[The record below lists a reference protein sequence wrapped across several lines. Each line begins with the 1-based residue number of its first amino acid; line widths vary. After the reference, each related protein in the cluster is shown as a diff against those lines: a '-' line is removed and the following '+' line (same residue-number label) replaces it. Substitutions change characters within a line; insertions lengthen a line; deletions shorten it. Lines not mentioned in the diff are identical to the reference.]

1 MAGQKEVRAMAK
13 SSEEQLVEAI
23 SPERFR
29 PFLEECHGD
38 AVVALRLYAWDAEA
52 ARALHSPLRD
62 LEVSLRNRIHR
73 QLTGKFGQSDW
84 WNVRRAEPN
93 QWAMAD
99 IREAEAQLARRGNGG
114 AACDV
119 VATLS
124 FGFWV
129 SLLSRGGHGNYDM
142 KYWNPALRHC
152 FKGVRR
158 QDLHERLEVM
168 RTLRNR
174 IAHHERVSHRH
185 LAEDFR
191 TAIELTALVA
201 PELAA
206 RHEKYSQVPAVLARK
221 ARVLSGEEE
230 IVL

>member
-1 MAGQKEVRAMAK
+1 MTK

-38 AVVALRLYAWDAEA
+38 VLVALRLYAWDAEA

-84 WNVRRAEPN
+84 WNLRRAEPN
-93 QWAMAD
+93 EWAMAD
-99 IREAEAQLARRGNGG
+99 IRDAEAQLRRRGKGS

-119 VATLS
+119 VATPP

-129 SLLSRGGHGNYDM
+129 SLLSRGGRGNYDM

-158 QDLHERLEVM
+158 QDLHDRLEVM

-174 IAHHERVSHRH
+174 ASRTTNASRTVTWRRT
-185 LAEDFR
+185 LR
-191 TAIELTALVA
+191 TAVELTALVA
-201 PELAA
+201 SWRRATRSTA
-206 RHEKYSQVPAVLARK
+206 RFPRSWPART
-221 ARVLSGEEE
+221 RVLSGEEE

>member
-1 MAGQKEVRAMAK
+1 MTANGEKE
-13 SSEEQLVEAI
+13 LIEAI
-23 SPERFR
+23 SQERFQ

-38 AVVALRLYAWDAEA
+38 VAVALRLYAWDAEA

-73 QLTGKFGQSDW
+73 QLTGKFGQDDW
-84 WNVRRAEPN
+84 WNLRRAEPN
-93 QWAMAD
+93 DWAMKEIRNARAKLVEHGKSTAPCD
-99 IREAEAQLARRGNGG
+99 IV
-114 AACDV
+114 AA
-119 VATLS
+119 LS

-129 SLLSRGGHGNYDM
+129 GLVSKGGSGNYEM

-152 FKGVRR
+152 FKGVSRT
-158 QDLHERLEVM
+158 DLHRQLGVM

-174 IAHHERVSHRH
+174 VAHHERVYHRR
-185 LAEDFR
+185 LEEDFR
-191 TAIELTALVA
+191 TAVALTALVA
-201 PELAA
+201 PALAA
-206 RHEKYSQVPAVLARK
+206 RHEKYSQVPAVLARR

>member
-1 MAGQKEVRAMAK
+1 MVQ
-13 SSEEQLVEAI
+13 SDEEQLVETI
-23 SPERFR
+23 SPERFQ
-29 PFLEECHGD
+29 PFLEECRGD
-38 AVVALRLYAWDAEA
+38 VAVALRLYAWDAEA

-73 QLTGKFGQSDW
+73 QLTGKFGRSDW
-84 WNVRRAEPN
+84 WNLRRAEPN
-93 QWAMAD
+93 RWAMED
-99 IREAEAQLARRGNGG
+99 IRDAEDRLRRRGNGT
-114 AACDV
+114 APCDV

-129 SLLSRGGHGNYDM
+129 GLVSRGGHGNYDM

-158 QDLHERLEVM
+158 QDLHDRLEVM

-185 LAEDFR
+185 LEEDFR

-201 PELAA
+201 PALAA
-206 RHEKYSQVPAVLARK
+206 RHEKYSQVPAVLARR

>member
-1 MAGQKEVRAMAK
+1 MTK

-38 AVVALRLYAWDAEA
+38 VLVALRLYAWDAEA

-84 WNVRRAEPN
+84 WNLRRAEPN
-93 QWAMAD
+93 EWAMAD
-99 IREAEAQLARRGNGG
+99 IRDAEAQLRRRGKGS

-119 VATLS
+119 VATLP

-129 SLLSRGGHGNYDM
+129 SLLSRGGRGNYDM

-158 QDLHERLEVM
+158 QDLHDRLEVM

-191 TAIELTALVA
+191 TAVELTALVA